1 MTSPIDCVMGFLAG
15 ISVAAG
21 VWAYYMEFVVC
32 AKIERALWEVC
43 EDSWHRERAA
53 FYRRWGGGRGG

>member
-32 AKIERALWEVC
+32 AKIERALCGSCTGGMTSSTVVGEGAGEDEV
-43 EDSWHRERAA
+43 
-53 FYRRWGGGRGG
+53 G

>member
-32 AKIERALWEVC
+32 AKIERALWEL
-43 EDSWHRERAA
+43 HRRDDV